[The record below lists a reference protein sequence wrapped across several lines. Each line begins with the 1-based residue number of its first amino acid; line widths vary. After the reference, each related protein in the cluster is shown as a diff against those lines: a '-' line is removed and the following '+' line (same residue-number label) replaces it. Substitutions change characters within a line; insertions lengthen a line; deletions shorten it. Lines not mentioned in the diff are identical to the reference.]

1 MEILDSPTGPL
12 EVQLVTPLTPLIAQ
26 VPSALGAVA
35 PTGPVTVAVNEIVD
49 PRLAVP
55 SFAVTET
62 TGAALPTVVTNPV
75 IPAVE
80 E

>member
-1 MEILDSPTGPL
+1 MDGPTGPL
-12 EVQLVTPLTPLIAQ
+12 EVQLVSPLTPLIVQ

-49 PRLAVP
+49 PRLAVAAL
-55 SFAVTET
+55 AVTET
-62 TGAALPTVVTNPV
+62 TGSPLSTRVTDPV